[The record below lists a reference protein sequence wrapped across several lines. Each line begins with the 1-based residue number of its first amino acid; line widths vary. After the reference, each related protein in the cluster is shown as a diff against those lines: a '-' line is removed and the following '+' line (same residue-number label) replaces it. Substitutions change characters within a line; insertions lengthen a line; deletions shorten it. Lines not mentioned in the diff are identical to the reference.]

1 MVGIVIV
8 SHSRA
13 LATALVELVSQVSQT
28 QVPIAISAG
37 VGDDRQ
43 ELGTDAVELM
53 EAILEVHSPD
63 GVVVLMD
70 LGSAVLSA
78 ETALDFLPDEVRQ
91 SVRLCPAPLVE
102 GAVAAA
108 VQAGLGFDLD
118 TVCREARAALGPK
131 LEQIE
136 PQASAAGSEL
146 EVVIPAPGLASLA
159 ESRLSVELIVRN
171 LHGLH
176 ARPAAQFVKAAASF
190 DADIQVRNLT
200 NGKGPVSAKSLNGLA
215 TLGAVKGHQIQIT
228 ALGPAAGLAL
238 ETLGRMVEEG
248 FGELETA
255 PEPLGGV
262 SAMKPETGVGLPGRE
277 AGAVLVVP
285 VSEGI
290 ALGPFYRYQPPTPP
304 ISDERISDPAL
315 AWAGL
320 QKAIASTRQ
329 AINQRRS
336 ALEKNLGERDAYS
349 TAIFEAH
356 ELILQDP
363 DLLETAKASIYGS
376 YLNGAAAWD
385 QAVKGV
391 AESYRSLD
399 DPYLKQRAI
408 DVIDVGNQVLFA
420 LAGKTEGLKIELPGP
435 VILFAEELTPT
446 ETSSLDMDLV
456 LGLMTVGGGP
466 TSHSAILARA
476 LSIPAI
482 SGVSAALESLDPG
495 TLVGLDGFNGQLWIA
510 PDAGQQSELSARR
523 AAWLEERERLLRTSQ
538 ELAATADGQ
547 RVEVVANVGSVQ
559 DAQKAAE
566 NGAEGIGLLR
576 TEFLFLTRTTPPSE
590 DEQYEELCQ
599 IGLAMT
605 QAGQQDWPMIVR
617 TLDVG
622 GDKEL
627 PFVQLAPEANPF
639 LGVRALR
646 LSLRKPELFQPQL
659 RAILRAGA
667 NYRFRVMFPM
677 VANLDEVLQAR
688 QALEQAHAG
697 LMAAGLPHR
706 WPVEM
711 GIMVEI
717 PSAALLSRTIAPQV
731 DFFSIGTN
739 DLTQYT
745 LAAERGNPLLSG
757 LADALHPA
765 VLRLIGEVAQAAH
778 QYGKFTG
785 VCGELA
791 GDPLAVPVLVGLGVD
806 ELSMNPSAAPRA
818 KAIVRV
824 LKTEQARS
832 LAAEVLAA
840 PGAPEV
846 RQIARDFFQ
855 SRIEPNLK

>member
-1 MVGIVIV
+1 
-8 SHSRA
+8 
-13 LATALVELVSQVSQT
+13 
-28 QVPIAISAG
+28 
-37 VGDDRQ
+37 
-43 ELGTDAVELM
+43 
-53 EAILEVHSPD
+53 
-63 GVVVLMD
+63 
-70 LGSAVLSA
+70 
-78 ETALDFLPDEVRQ
+78 
-91 SVRLCPAPLVE
+91 
-102 GAVAAA
+102 VA
-108 VQAGLGFDLD
+108 
-118 TVCREARAALGPK
+118 
-131 LEQIE
+131 
-136 PQASAAGSEL
+136 
-146 EVVIPAPGLASLA
+146 
-159 ESRLSVELIVRN
+159 
-171 LHGLH
+171 
-176 ARPAAQFVKAAASF
+176 
-190 DADIQVRNLT
+190 
-200 NGKGPVSAKSLNGLA
+200 
-215 TLGAVKGHQIQIT
+215 
-228 ALGPAAGLAL
+228 
-238 ETLGRMVEEG
+238 
-248 FGELETA
+248 
-255 PEPLGGV
+255 
-262 SAMKPETGVGLPGRE
+262 
-277 AGAVLVVP
+277 

-290 ALGPFYRYQPPTPP
+290 ALGPFHRYQPPVPP
-304 ISDERISDPAL
+304 ISDERVSDPAL

-320 QKAIASTRQ
+320 EKAIASTRK
-329 AINQRRS
+329 AIGQRRS
-336 ALEKNLGERDAYS
+336 TLEKNLGERDAYS

-363 DLLETAKASIYGS
+363 DLLEATRFSIFNDC
-376 YLNGAAAWD
+376 LNSAAAWD
-385 QAVKGV
+385 QAVKRI
-391 AESYRSLD
+391 AASYRSLD

-408 DVIDVGNQVLFA
+408 DVVDVGNQVLFA
-420 LAGKTEGLKIELPGP
+420 LAGKPEGLKIELPGP

-446 ETSSLDMDLV
+446 ETSSLDMNQV

-476 LSIPAI
+476 LSIPAV
-482 SGVSAALESLDPG
+482 SGVSAALESLEPG
-495 TLVGLDGFNGQLWIA
+495 TLVGLDGFSGQLWVA
-510 PDAGQQSELSARR
+510 PDAGQQGELSARR

-576 TEFLFLTRTTPPSE
+576 TEFLFLTRSTPPSE
-590 DEQYEELCQ
+590 EEQYDELCQ

-605 QAGQQDWPMIVR
+605 QAGQHDWPMIVR

-659 RAILRAGA
+659 RAILRAGV

-677 VANLDEVLQAR
+677 VANLNEVLQAR

-697 LMAAGLPHR
+697 LLETGLPHR

-765 VLRLIGEVAQAAH
+765 VLRLIGEVAQSAH

-806 ELSMNPSAAPRA
+806 ELSMNPGAAPRA
-818 KAIVRV
+818 KAIVRL
-824 LKTEQARS
+824 LKMEQARS

-846 RQIARDFFQ
+846 RQIARAFFQ
-855 SRIEPNLK
+855 TQIEPNLK